1 MECDRIKKLL
11 SEYMDGVLDG
21 GTVSIIEKHL
31 KQCED
36 CNGEYISI
44 KKIVDEL
51 GSMEPLEA
59 PKDILAK
66 VHERIESS
74 SPFDR
79 IRRYLFLPLRA
90 KIPIELIAM
99 VATVVIIFFVFNIVQ
114 HEKQGIFE
122 PITTTET
129 EEIAVTPGTDSKAIE
144 DKTFLTNQPDRK
156 RSPIQLAISLR
167 TEHKPKPLSSEN
179 LLFIA
184 SGNGIESPPNTPD
197 FGFNTEQHQKN
208 NLESNPVSDIINTIS
223 IVEGRLIS
231 KEYKNGTDNL
241 SFITLE
247 IPGINYYPFLE
258 KIENIGTLRTPAP
271 DLSKGNKEPVLIRI
285 QLISSD

>member
-1 MECDRIKKLL
+1 MECDRIKKLI
-11 SEYMDGVLDG
+11 SEYIDGVLDG
-21 GTVSIIEKHL
+21 GTVAIIEEHL
-31 KQCED
+31 KQCEN

-66 VHERIESS
+66 VHERIESYS
-74 SPFDR
+74 LFYR
-79 IRRYLFLPLRA
+79 LRRYLLFPFRV

-99 VATVVIIFFVFNIVQ
+99 AATAVIIFFVFNIFQ
-114 HEKQGIFE
+114 HEKQGIIE
-122 PITTTET
+122 PIATTET
-129 EEIAVTPGTDSKAIE
+129 EKIAVTPGTDSKAIE
-144 DKTFLTNQPDRK
+144 DKTFLTTQPSRK
-156 RSPIQLAISLR
+156 RSPIQLAILLR
-167 TEHKPKPLSSEN
+167 TENKPKPISSEN

-197 FGFNTEQHQKN
+197 FGFNTEQNQKN
-208 NLESNPVSDIINTIS
+208 NLERNPVSDIINTIS
-223 IVEGRLIS
+223 LVEGRLIS
-231 KEYKNGTDNL
+231 KEYKNGTDDL

-247 IPGINYYPFLE
+247 IPGINYYPFLD

-271 DLSKGNKEPVLIRI
+271 DLSNGHEEPVLLRI